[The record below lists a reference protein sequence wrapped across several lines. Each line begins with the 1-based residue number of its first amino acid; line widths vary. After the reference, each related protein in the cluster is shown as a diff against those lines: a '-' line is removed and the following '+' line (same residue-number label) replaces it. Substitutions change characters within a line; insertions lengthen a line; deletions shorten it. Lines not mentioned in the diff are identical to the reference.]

1 MSPLDPNVPGGKPGV
16 LMIGNF
22 LSGSVGVR
30 CVCEDLA
37 EGLRSRGW
45 RVFTASSAENR
56 VLRLLQMLA
65 VTWRKRARYTVAQ
78 IDVYA
83 DLAFVYAEV
92 VAVSLRLLRRP
103 FILTLHGGAL
113 SELAQTS
120 PRRVERLLRSA
131 ATVTAPS
138 GHHQEG
144 LRHLRPDIQVVRNGV
159 DLSLCEPRV
168 LNTARP
174 RLVWLRA
181 FHKTYNP
188 VLAVEVVHLLSADF
202 PELLLLMVGP
212 DKGDGAYEET
222 AAAVAKHGLENRV
235 RLSGAVPKGE
245 VPSMLAQGDIFL
257 NTTDIDN
264 APVTVVE
271 ALACGRCVVSTDV
284 GGVPLLLTDGVD
296 GLLVPPRDAAA
307 MAAAVRRI
315 LTDASLAAR
324 LSANARATALA
335 FDRETVLTTWE
346 ELLVSVSTS
355 LPCGD

>member
-1 MSPLDPNVPGGKPGV
+1 MSPLDPSLPGDKPGV

-37 EGLRSRGW
+37 EGLRLRGW
-45 RVFTASSAENR
+45 RVFTASSAQNR
-56 VLRLLQMLA
+56 VLRLLKMLA
-65 VTWRKRARYTVAQ
+65 ATWCKRAHYAVAQ

-92 VAVSLRLLRRP
+92 VAVSLKLLRRP
-103 FILTLHGGAL
+103 YILTLHGGAL

-131 ATVTAPS
+131 AAVTAPS
-138 GHHQEG
+138 THHQEG
-144 LRHLRPDIQVVRNGV
+144 MRHLRSDIRVVRNGV
-159 DLSLCEPRV
+159 DLSLYMPHIV
-168 LNTARP
+168 SAARP

-202 PELLLLMVGP
+202 PELQLLMVGP
-212 DKGDGAYEET
+212 DKGDGTYEET
-222 AAAVAKHGLENRV
+222 AAAVATHGLEQRV
-235 RLSGAVPKGE
+235 RLLGAVPKAE
-245 VPSMLAQGDIFL
+245 VPRMLAEGDVFL
-257 NTTDIDN
+257 STTDVDN

-271 ALACGRCVVSTDV
+271 ALACGLCVVSTDV
-284 GGVPLLLTDGVD
+284 GGVPLLLSDGLD

-307 MAAAVRRI
+307 MAAAVKRI

-335 FDRETVLTTWE
+335 FDREAVLTTWE
-346 ELLVSVSTS
+346 ELLLSVATG
-355 LPCGD
+355 LPRGD

>member
-1 MSPLDPNVPGGKPGV
+1 
-16 LMIGNF
+16 
-22 LSGSVGVR
+22 
-30 CVCEDLA
+30 
-37 EGLRSRGW
+37 
-45 RVFTASSAENR
+45 
-56 VLRLLQMLA
+56 MLTT
-65 VTWRKRARYTVAQ
+65 TWVKRARYGVAQ
-78 IDVYA
+78 IDLYA
-83 DLAFVYAEV
+83 DLAFFYAEA
-92 VAVSLRLLRRP
+92 VAVSLKLLRCP
-103 FILTLHGGAL
+103 FVLTLHGGAL
-113 SELAQTS
+113 SELAQSS
-120 PRRVERLLRSA
+120 PHRVERLLNSA
-131 ATVTAPS
+131 AAVTAPS
-138 GHHQEG
+138 THHQEG
-144 LRHLRPDIQVVRNGV
+144 LGRFRPDIRVVRNGV
-159 DLSLCEPRV
+159 DLRLYEPRR
-168 LNTARP
+168 LAAARP

-235 RLSGAVPKGE
+235 RLLGAVPKGE
-245 VPSMLAQGDIFL
+245 VPSMLAQGDVFL

-271 ALACGRCVVSTDV
+271 ALACGLCVVSTDV

-307 MAAAVRRI
+307 MSAAVRRI
-315 LTDASLAAR
+315 LTDAPLAAR
-324 LSANARATALA
+324 LLANARATALA

-355 LPCGD
+355 LPRGE